1 MGIKVPK
8 GANVPVGMIK
18 IRRKK
23 EAKKS

>member
-1 MGIKVPK
+1 MGIIVPR
-8 GANVPVGMIK
+8 GTPIPVGMIK